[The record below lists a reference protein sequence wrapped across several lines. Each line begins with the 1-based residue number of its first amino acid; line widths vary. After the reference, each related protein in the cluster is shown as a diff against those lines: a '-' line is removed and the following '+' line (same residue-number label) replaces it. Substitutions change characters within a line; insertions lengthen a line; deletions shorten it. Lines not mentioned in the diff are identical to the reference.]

1 MNTRTIFFVGKP
13 GCGKDT
19 QAGLL
24 SKTTG
29 WPIISSGDQFRALA
43 EEESVLGRKIKKEID
58 AGALAPDWLAMHLYL
73 ASLLRLADE
82 SSVIFDGFS
91 REVSQAKLIVKS
103 LAWLK
108 RPFTVLNIAVSDDS
122 IKRRLALRAQTSGRA
137 DDGAVEER
145 LKEYYAYTEPAIAFF
160 KNEGVLIEINGEPS
174 PEEIATDI
182 RAALN
187 VPSAG

>member
-1 MNTRTIFFVGKP
+1 MNTRTIFFIGKP

-19 QAGLL
+19 QAELL
-24 SKTTG
+24 SKTIG
-29 WPIISSGDQFRALA
+29 WSIVSAGDQFRALT

-73 ASLLRLADE
+73 TSLLKLEDGD
-82 SSVIFDGFS
+82 SVIFNGFS
-91 REVSQAKLIVKS
+91 REVSQAELIVKS

-108 RPFTVLNIAVSDDS
+108 RPFIVLNIAVSDES
-122 IKRRLALRAQTSGRA
+122 VRRRLALRAQTVGRA

-145 LKEYYAYTEPAIAFF
+145 LKEYYAHTEPAIEFF
-160 KNEGVLIEINGEPS
+160 KNEGVLIEINGEPP
-174 PEEIATDI
+174 PEKIATAV

-187 VPSAG
+187 IK